1 MRAVRRRQGL
11 CGGLTDLPAFTV
23 PRDGNGQSA
32 ESAASPVAQGGPGQD
47 RPAQRRRHNTNAILP
62 GAARRRIASAEQ
74 LRQAQQQKA
83 ERDRTHNR
91 QQQEQRER
99 KALIAEVRQ
108 IIESNRID
116 RKGGE
121 AAYQFVESGKIRKIY
136 LHEAQRVQ
144 VVKGALAVVRL
155 GRNFELVPPPVAD
168 KIAERDPASV
178 LVRNRPGQEAP
189 PVGAEADPYADYPV
203 PDDLMW

>member
-1 MRAVRRRQGL
+1 MANALNQLQAQLLKAGL
-11 CGGLTDLPAFTV
+11 VKTDQIRKAAQQK
-23 PRDGNGQSA
+23 RDS
-32 ESAASPVAQGGPGQD
+32 
-47 RPAQRRRHNTNAILP
+47 
-62 GAARRRIASAEQ
+62 ARRGPAPDPAADQ
-74 LRQAQQQKA
+74 QRQAQQQKA
-83 ERDRTHNR
+83 ERARTHNR

-155 GRNFELVPPPVAD
+155 GRSFELVLPPVAD

-189 PVGAEADPYADYPV
+189 PAGAEADPYADYPV

>member
-1 MRAVRRRQGL
+1 MGAKMVNPLNQLQAQLLKAGL
-11 CGGLTDLPAFTV
+11 VKTDQLRKAAQQK
-23 PRDGNGQSA
+23 RD
-32 ESAASPVAQGGPGQD
+32 
-47 RPAQRRRHNTNAILP
+47 T
-62 GAARRRIASAEQ
+62 ARRGPAPDPAAEQ

-83 ERDRTHNR
+83 ERDRTRNR

-121 AAYQFVESGKIRKIY
+121 AAYQFVESGRIRKIY

-144 VVKGALAVVRL
+144 VVKGVLAVVRL
-155 GRNFELVPPPVAD
+155 GRNFELVLPAVAD

-178 LVRNRPGQEAP
+178 LVLNRPGEEAP
-189 PVGAEADPYADYPV
+189 PAGAGAEADPYADYPV

>member
-1 MRAVRRRQGL
+1 MANPLNQLQAQLLKAGLVKTDQIRKAAQQKRDSVRRGPVP
-11 CGGLTDLPAFTV
+11 DPA
-23 PRDGNGQSA
+23 
-32 ESAASPVAQGGPGQD
+32 
-47 RPAQRRRHNTNAILP
+47 
-62 GAARRRIASAEQ
+62 AEQ

-83 ERDRTHNR
+83 ERDRAHNR

-99 KALIAEVRQ
+99 KAQAAQLRQ
-108 IIESNRID
+108 LIESQRLD

-136 LHEAQRVQ
+136 LHEEQRVQ

-155 GRNFELVPPPVAD
+155 GRNFELVPPATAHR
-168 KIAERDPASV
+168 IAERDPTLVVV
-178 LVRNRPGQEAP
+178 LNAESP
-189 PVGAEADPYADYPV
+189 PPAEAAPDPYADYPV